1 MEGGS
6 LQLGVVAGDTQ
17 NVMKKKEEDFFRG
30 WDEFLGR
37 VKEYTG
43 AKDGQTG
50 AAMGEGTPVPGVGRL
65 SDHPVGDRGAQ
76 KVEHPERSFLLRGRT
91 SNTKVL

>member
-1 MEGGS
+1 M
-6 LQLGVVAGDTQ
+6 GVVAGDTQ
-17 NVMKKKEEDFFRG
+17 SVMKKKEEDFFRG

-37 VKEYTG
+37 VTEYTG

-76 KVEHPERSFLLRGRT
+76 KMEHPERSFLLRGRT